1 MGIYVGENPLS
12 VPGMSA
18 YQEAIK
24 GGFAGTREDFDK
36 ALKDLPDHLTDEV
49 RHITA
54 EERTSWNN
62 KAPGGFGLGANGSP
76 YAYTVLTADTINT
89 INRSGLY
96 VYDDNDNS
104 IDAGLGNYGGSGL
117 LLHLAHTAVHSY
129 DAKQV
134 FYPRTGMGNAYLER
148 VKDMDKGWFPWE
160 WVNPPMQLG
169 VEYRT
174 TERYLSKPVYA
185 QLMDFGHAPAQGS
198 TKIIAFPNNSENQH
212 LVRAHLTYYG
222 ITFPKY
228 NSDGTVS
235 MYINV
240 SPGTGYFHIYS
251 PGEDRSDNGTIRAL
265 IKYTKIHDA

>member
-1 MGIYVGENPLS
+1 MGIYVGENSLS

-36 ALKDLPDHLTDEV
+36 ALKDLPDHLADEV

-54 EERTSWNN
+54 EERASWNN

-96 VYDDNDNS
+96 VYDDNDHS

-117 LLHLAHTAVHSY
+117 LLHLMHTKIHSL

-134 FYPRTGMGNAYLER
+134 FYPRAGMGNTYLER
-148 VKDMDKGWFPWE
+148 VKDTNKGWLPWE

-174 TERYLSKPVYA
+174 TERYLGKPVYV
-185 QLMDFGHAPAQGS
+185 QLMDFGRAPAQGTMKS
-198 TKIIAFPNNSENQH
+198 VAFPENSADQY
-212 LVRAHLTYYG
+212 LVRAELTYYG
-222 ITFPKY
+222 IAFPTYKS
-228 NSDGTVS
+228 NGTLS
-235 MYINV
+235 MYIEV
-240 SPGTGYFHIYS
+240 IPGSGYFYIYS
-251 PGEDRSDNGTIRAL
+251 PGEDRSDNGTIRAI
-265 IKYTKIHDA
+265 IKYTKITGS